1 MLVVVK
7 FLAVVALLFSQYAL
21 ATATTSE
28 PSRDSLS
35 FLPVLGSLALVVGAI
50 LVMAYVVKKMNLGFP
65 GSKAIKVVSGLSL
78 GQKERIVVIEVNGQQ
93 HLLGVTPSQV
103 NYLLSLDEPIN
114 IEAGTDSASGN
125 SPMTFQKIL
134 QGVKNK
140 NG

>member
-35 FLPVLGSLALVVGAI
+35 FLPVLGSLTLVVGAI

>member
-35 FLPVLGSLALVVGAI
+35 FLPVLGSLTLVVGAI

-114 IEAGTDSASGN
+114 IEASTDSASGN